1 MTVQGAQH
9 TFPQGRAWSLCDVL
23 GWREQ
28 DNRCTDGGARVPLR
42 TRITPCP
49 GLLLA
54 SYARN
59 FLILYLRIQLVVFML
74 VKILSHL
81 KVYAFSLLFYFVT
94 FRDFLKKLKSFTHLE
109 FILKYSERWVLFS
122 HNLSIS
128 PVPVIWGMKSI
139 LSPLI
144 D

>member
-28 DNRCTDGGARVPLR
+28 DSRCTDGGARVPLR

-74 VKILSHL
+74 VKILSHS
-81 KVYAFSLLFYFVT
+81 KVYAFSFLFYFVT
-94 FRDFLKKLKSFTHLE
+94 FRNFFKKLKSFTHLE